1 MVPVVRGGIPH
12 PRSAGRCILS
22 GSGGYWVHEFALNNR
37 TEVNQFAGGGPVFPA
52 YGGNLGRDFG
62 LFTTG
67 LSTQMGPS
75 MRAGLYYMNYVTPTA
90 VAHGGMGQV
99 QLAW

>member
-1 MVPVVRGGIPH
+1 MNDSRVRRRRPPVRDL
-12 PRSAGRCILS
+12 RR
-22 GSGGYWVHEFALNNR
+22 Y
-37 TEVNQFAGGGPVFPA
+37 
-52 YGGNLGRDFG
+52 LGRDFG

-99 QLAW
+99 QFAW

>member
-1 MVPVVRGGIPH
+1 M
-12 PRSAGRCILS
+12 
-22 GSGGYWVHEFALNNR
+22 
-37 TEVNQFAGGGPVFPA
+37 QFAGGGPVFAA

-90 VAHGGMGQV
+90 VANGGMGQV

>member
-1 MVPVVRGGIPH
+1 MGADTRN
-12 PRSAGRCILS
+12 SAS
-22 GSGGYWVHEFALNNR
+22 S
-37 TEVNQFAGGGPVFPA
+37 FAGGGPQFLA

-75 MRAGLYYMNYVTPTA
+75 LRAGLYYMSYVTPPA

-99 QLAW
+99 HLAW